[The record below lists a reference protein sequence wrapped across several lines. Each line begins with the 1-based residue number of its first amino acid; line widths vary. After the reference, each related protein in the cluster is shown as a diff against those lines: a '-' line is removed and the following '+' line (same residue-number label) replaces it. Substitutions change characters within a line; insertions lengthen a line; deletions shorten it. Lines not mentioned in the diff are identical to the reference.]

1 MQNTTS
7 FITHLVATNPLP
19 PAASA
24 LYEIILAGNGI
35 FLRAHRDQLDVLFP
49 IVTHVIEGLPH
60 LDTQITPLVPYIPA
74 TLITDMLKEAHK
86 AWNAPDGPLESL
98 FHFCYDTMW
107 HLAIPDQIRTAL
119 SVQPR
124 DLDQCP
130 SYQSCLVEIHSHHS
144 MSAQFSQMDD
154 QDETGFRIYGVC
166 GNFHQRP
173 QITFRVGLY
182 GHFYPIPA
190 SLIAE
195 LPPNLQDTYLL
206 TTHTRAH
213 AT

>member
-60 LDTQITPLVPYIPA
+60 LDTQITPLVPSIPA

-86 AWNAPDGPLESL
+86 AWNAPDGSPQCFRKYPTVHSNLWT
-98 FHFCYDTMW
+98 CR
-107 HLAIPDQIRTAL
+107 HL
-119 SVQPR
+119 
-124 DLDQCP
+124 
-130 SYQSCLVEIHSHHS
+130 
-144 MSAQFSQMDD
+144 
-154 QDETGFRIYGVC
+154 
-166 GNFHQRP
+166 
-173 QITFRVGLY
+173 
-182 GHFYPIPA
+182 
-190 SLIAE
+190 
-195 LPPNLQDTYLL
+195 PN
-206 TTHTRAH
+206 
-213 AT
+213 